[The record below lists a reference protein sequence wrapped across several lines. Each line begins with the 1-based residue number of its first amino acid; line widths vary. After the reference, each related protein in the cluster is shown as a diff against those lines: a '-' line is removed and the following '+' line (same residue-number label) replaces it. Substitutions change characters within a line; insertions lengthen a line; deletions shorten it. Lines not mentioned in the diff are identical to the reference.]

1 MYWGF
6 SYGLLLCNIFRNV
19 FHMHFRRICILLLLG
34 ELAYTCLL
42 SCFISFFKS
51 FISLLIIC
59 LVLLSIIESEALKY
73 PNYYCWIV
81 CLSIQLCQFF
91 ASCSLAICVICI
103 YIYDYVFLMHLLFNH
118 QKMSFFI
125 SSNNFCLELCFR
137 LILA

>member
-34 ELAYTCLL
+34 ELVYTCLL
-42 SCFISFFKS
+42 SCFIAFFKS

-103 YIYDYVFLMHLLFNH
+103 YIYDYVFLM
-118 QKMSFFI
+118 KKGSFYQYRMVLFI
-125 SSNNFCLELCFR
+125 SGNALCLKLYFL
-137 LILA
+137 LI